1 MNAHEQFAEDLALY
15 ALGTLTGSERAAL
28 EAHLRDCSSCREELE
43 RLRGDMALLAFS
55 TAGPRPPARSKERL
69 LAAIAKE
76 PKLVPQKKGKERKW
90 VWWGPLEWAA
100 AVAVIVV
107 VFLLVRQNNHLRD
120 RLARAEADAAG
131 QQTQLQEAKQLLS
144 TLTSP
149 DADRYVLVASKT
161 PPQPQGRAI
170 YLANNGTLVFLA
182 SHMPQLPPEKA
193 YELWLIPTS
202 GAPIPAGMFRPNAEG
217 SAAVVKPPLPTG
229 VQAKTFAITVEP
241 KEGSTAPTS
250 QPMMV
255 GDRG

>member
-149 DADRYVLVASKT
+149 DADRYV
-161 PPQPQGRAI
+161 
-170 YLANNGTLVFLA
+170 
-182 SHMPQLPPEKA
+182 
-193 YELWLIPTS
+193 
-202 GAPIPAGMFRPNAEG
+202 
-217 SAAVVKPPLPTG
+217 
-229 VQAKTFAITVEP
+229 
-241 KEGSTAPTS
+241 
-250 QPMMV
+250 
-255 GDRG
+255 